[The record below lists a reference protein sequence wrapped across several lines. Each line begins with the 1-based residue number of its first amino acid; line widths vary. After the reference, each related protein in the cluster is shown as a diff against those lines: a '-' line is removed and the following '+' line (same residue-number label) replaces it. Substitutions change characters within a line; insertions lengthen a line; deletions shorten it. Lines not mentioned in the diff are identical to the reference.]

1 MLRFWQRRKDD
12 PRVGPPSQ
20 EGADEGA
27 ARAAELEKATFKPGM
42 QIAGKFTLQRLIAAG
57 SMGTVFEAWDM
68 FVERRVAIK
77 LMHPNFDRD
86 PGMIARFRREAQ
98 TTAAIQHP
106 NVVTIHEVGQRRDGT
121 FYMVQELLEGE
132 SLREYLAPRGR
143 LTEHEAMTIM
153 VPIMGA
159 LVAAHRRGIVHRD
172 IKPENIV
179 LTDSPSGEI
188 VPKLI
193 DFGLARV
200 NTLDPGRK
208 LTLSGV
214 VMGTPEYMA
223 PEQAKGDPGIDARAD
238 VWSVGAVLFELL
250 SGRRPFDGP
259 THQAVLIKIVTE
271 APPILSM
278 LVHDIPGA
286 FLEVVQGALVQPREG
301 RYPSMQAFRDKLV
314 FAYENI
320 SHRVVLPPTRGPKD
334 EGEVAPEPRDEAE
347 APEAAGADVLE
358 LDPADL
364 VLDEDT
370 VTELDEAIASLATT
384 RIATVPRSEI
394 EWRDAAALFPGAPPT
409 ADESAA
415 FDALSVNAL
424 RDAEANAARAIEA
437 SGTPETIARMRL
449 VQAIAHRWLGHMA
462 EARRAAEEAITRLPR
477 GSTAYHA
484 ALGHLVIAS
493 ASMGDGARIG
503 AFVDELAALAR
514 EGVTSEAHIV
524 TAGRL
529 VIALVRAGLPDRAH
543 EVFAGA
549 QRLAQRHSVVSS
561 FVLAWLDVAR
571 AEIALHGGD
580 LIAYVRRI
588 ESAVENFTSAGDMR
602 NACLQRCN
610 IGNAYLQL
618 GAYALAVAAFREAQA
633 IAEPMQLD
641 FVSSLLANLGYALA
655 HMENLPEAIA
665 VETAALELLVRQG
678 NRRGEGFVRGY
689 LSIILRLAGR
699 TDEALTMA
707 RQAMEVSEGV
717 PAARA
722 CALALI
728 AAIAIARNNVLEAY
742 QKASEAMQIL
752 GRLEG
757 IEEGESLIQWTYALA
772 LRVNG
777 AEVEALQQ
785 ITEARRRLLKRA
797 DRISDPRWRQSFLEQ
812 VPDNARVMEFAAI
825 WLGER

>member
-12 PRVGPPSQ
+12 PRVIPPSA

-27 ARAAELEKATFKPGM
+27 ARSSEQGTFKPGM
-42 QIAGKFTLQRLIAAG
+42 QIAGKFSLQRLIAAG

-86 PGMIARFRREAQ
+86 PSMIARFRREAQ

-106 NVVTIHEVGQRRDGT
+106 NVVTVHEVGQRRDGT

-159 LVAAHRRGIVHRD
+159 LIAAHRRGIVHRD

-179 LTDSPSGEI
+179 LTESTSGEI

-200 NTLDPGRK
+200 HTLDPNRK

-223 PEQAKGDPGIDARAD
+223 PEQAKGDPGVDARAD

-259 THQAVLIKIVTE
+259 THQTVLIKIVTE
-271 APPILSM
+271 PPPILSM
-278 LVHDIPGA
+278 FVDDIPSA
-286 FLEVVQGALVQPREG
+286 FLEVVQGALVQERER

-320 SHRVVLPPTRGPKD
+320 SHRVVLAQTMGAPLD
-334 EGEVAPEPRDEAE
+334 EV
-347 APEAAGADVLE
+347 EAAPTSRLSTEGIEGGGDVQE

-384 RIATVPRSEI
+384 TIATVPRSEI
-394 EWRDAAALFPGAPPT
+394 EWRDAAALFPGSPPT
-409 ADESAA
+409 AEENAA
-415 FDALSVNAL
+415 FDALGVNAL
-424 RDAEANAARAIEA
+424 RDAEAHAARAIEA
-437 SGTPETIARMRL
+437 SSAPETIARMRL
-449 VQAIAHRWLGHMA
+449 VQAIARRWLGHMA

-493 ASMGDGARIG
+493 ASMGDGARIA

-514 EGVTSEAHIV
+514 EGVLSEAHIV

-529 VIALVRAGLPDRAH
+529 VVALVRAGLPDRAH
-543 EVFAGA
+543 DVFAGA
-549 QRLAQRHSVVSS
+549 QRLAQRHSVASA
-561 FVLAWLDVAR
+561 FVFAWLDVAR
-571 AEIALHGGD
+571 AELALHEGD

-610 IGNAYLQL
+610 IGNAYLHL
-618 GAYALAVAAFREAQA
+618 GAYGLAVAAFREAQA

-655 HMENLPEAIA
+655 HMENLTEAIV
-665 VETAALELLVRQG
+665 VETAALERLVRQG
-678 NRRGEGFVRGY
+678 NRRGEGFVRVY
-689 LSIILRLAGR
+689 LSTILRLAGR
-699 TDEALTMA
+699 TDEALAMA
-707 RQAMEVSEGV
+707 QQAMDVSEGV
-717 PAARA
+717 PAVRA
-722 CALALI
+722 CALALVAGI
-728 AAIAIARNNVLEAY
+728 KIVQNNVREAFT
-742 QKASEAMQIL
+742 KATEAMQIL
-752 GRLEG
+752 DRLEG

-777 AEVEALQQ
+777 AEEEALRR
-785 ITEARRRLLKRA
+785 ITEARRRLQKRA